1 MLNLD
6 EGIETLSNELKSER
20 LIAFVGSGISVDSGL
35 PTWDGFLDSFIEFC
49 RKVKSDYGPNPIDEI
64 HKALPDE
71 LLANATEERS
81 KRPAHVALV
90 LKDALTKAPENFR
103 SNIER
108 DFQKWFY
115 RSFDRADPNKKHHQI
130 VSTRYPYILTSNY
143 DLLLEEAQKK
153 IGTPYSTLSLL
164 SEKERVASALYL
176 KQPAII
182 HVHGTY
188 EDALFNKIIFTARDY
203 IEIIKKAHPGSS
215 FLLQSLFL
223 NYSTV
228 FFGYG
233 ASDPHLEDLME
244 ELSYFLDFRKD
255 ATLPKNYLVVLKDK
269 VAAGG
274 IFEKYKSNIR
284 TELIA
289 IDSLKDYDTLLW
301 KLNIAAPRTK
311 SYITL

>member
-1 MLNLD
+1 MLTLD
-6 EGIETLSNELKSER
+6 QGIEVLSDELSNGR

-35 PTWDGFLDSFIEFC
+35 PTWDGFLDSFILFC
-49 RKVKSDYGPNPIDEI
+49 REVKKEYGKGNGDAID
-64 HKALPDE
+64 AMLPDH
-71 LLANATEERS
+71 LLENATLERS

-90 LKDALTKAPENFR
+90 LKDALVKAPENFR
-103 SNIER
+103 SNIQR

-115 RSFDRADPNKKHHQI
+115 RSFDRAEPNKKHHQI
-130 VSTRYPYILTSNY
+130 VSTNYPYILTSNY
-143 DLLLEEAQKK
+143 DLLLEEAQKP
-153 IGTPYSTLSLL
+153 IGTPYTTLSLL

-188 EDALFNKIIFTARDY
+188 EDALFDKIIFTARDY
-203 IEIIKKAHPGSS
+203 IEIVKKGHPGSS
-215 FLLQSLFL
+215 FLLQSFFV

-244 ELSYFLDFRKD
+244 ELSYFLDFKKD
-255 ATLPKNYLVVLKDK
+255 ATLPKNYLVVLKEK
-269 VAAGG
+269 VAQGG
-274 IFEKYKSNIR
+274 IYEKFKSYIR

-289 IDSLKDYDTLLW
+289 IDNLQDYNTLLW
-301 KLNIAAPRTK
+301 RLNSVAPR
-311 SYITL
+311 IPPVPHP

>member
-6 EGIETLSNELKSER
+6 QGVEVLSDELSSGR

-35 PTWDGFLDSFIEFC
+35 PTWDGFLDSFILFC
-49 RKVKSDYGPNPIDEI
+49 REVKAEYGKGSGHAIEAI
-64 HKALPDE
+64 LPDV
-71 LLANATEERS
+71 LLANADLERS

-90 LKDALTKAPENFR
+90 LKDALMRAPENLR
-103 SNIER
+103 SNIQR

-115 RSFDRADPNKKHHQI
+115 RSFDRAEPNKKHHQI
-130 VSTRYPYILTSNY
+130 VSTNYPYILTSNY
-143 DLLLEEAQKK
+143 DLLLEEAQKP
-153 IGTPYSTLSLL
+153 IGAPYSTLSLL

-176 KQPAII
+176 RQPAII

-188 EDALFNKIIFTARDY
+188 EDALFDKIIFTARDY
-203 IEIIKKAHPGSS
+203 IEVVKKRYPGSS

-244 ELSYFLDFRKD
+244 ELSYYLDFKTD
-255 ATLPKNYLVVLKDK
+255 ANLPKNYLVVLKDK
-269 VAAGG
+269 VAQGG
-274 IFEKYKSNIR
+274 VFEKFKSYIR

-289 IDSLKDYDTLLW
+289 IDTLQDYNTLLW
-301 KLNIAAPRTK
+301 KLNQVAPRP
-311 SYITL
+311 SSRSAP